1 MIDATVNPSTRGAI
15 ESVKHLIAESFDSD
29 SATGGYRL
37 HFLGIYPL
45 DGQRN
50 LKIGILEAKLDTG
63 SDHAIR
69 YAISVK

>member
-1 MIDATVNPSTRGAI
+1 MIDATVNPSTKGAI
-15 ESVKHLIAESFDSD
+15 ESVKHLISKSFDSD

-45 DGQRN
+45 DDQRN